1 MLILLNSNFK
11 TLYQE
16 KKDLE
21 IKLAKTEIQFVV
33 NAQTVK
39 SLENSLKLAN
49 DELQKLKN
57 EQESKIIA
65 QNSNKH
71 CADIYE
77 KLINTLKI
85 NLVEK
90 DNQLK
95 LCEAEKQNLNTRYI
109 TELSALEKPLQLEK
123 QNFKEIK

>member
-1 MLILLNSNFK
+1 MLTLLNSNFK

-16 KKDLE
+16 KNDLE
-21 IKLAKTEIQFVV
+21 IKLAKTEIQSVV
-33 NAQTVK
+33 NAQRMK
-39 SLENSLKLAN
+39 SLENSLKLAK

-57 EQESKIIA
+57 EQESKIMA

-71 CADIYE
+71 CADTYE

-90 DNQLK
+90 DNQLQ
-95 LCEAEKQNLNTRYI
+95 LCEAEKQNLNTRYV
-109 TELSALEKPLQLEK
+109 TKLSALEKQLQLEK
-123 QNFKEIK
+123 QNFKEKK

>member
-1 MLILLNSNFK
+1 MLTLLNSNFK

-21 IKLAKTEIQFVV
+21 IKLAKTEMQSVV

-39 SLENSLKLAN
+39 SLENSLKLAK

-71 CADIYE
+71 CADTYE

-90 DNQLK
+90 DNQLQ
-95 LCEAEKQNLNTRYI
+95 LCEAEKQNLNTRYKA
-109 TELSALEKPLQLEK
+109 ELSALEKPLQLEK
-123 QNFKEIK
+123 QNFKEKK